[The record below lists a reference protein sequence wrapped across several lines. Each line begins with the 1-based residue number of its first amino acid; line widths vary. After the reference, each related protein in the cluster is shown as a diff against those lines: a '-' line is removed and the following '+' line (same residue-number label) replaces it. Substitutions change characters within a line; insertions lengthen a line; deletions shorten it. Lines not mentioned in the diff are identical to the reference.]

1 MRLKK
6 WAGWAAVLVATATP
20 SWAAPLTMSYDQT
33 ALGGGLF
40 RYDFTLTLDNH
51 DGSWVAGQQ
60 WDWIIFGEQ
69 AGVSQPSLFDTNG
82 AAPGGLSW
90 NPLAFSAPIGGMT
103 TSSGGHNGPTL
114 AMIDASVGGQL
125 WSPTAV
131 GEAFGWSGTSL
142 VDVGDQ
148 PMYWSALVTGGG
160 AQSVQFERVGAGP
173 TAGGNAVPEPSAL
186 ALVALAL
193 GGLALSRRRQ
203 A

>member
-6 WAGWAAVLVATATP
+6 LAGWAALLVASATP
-20 SWAAPLTMSYDQT
+20 AWAAPLTMSYDKT
-33 ALGGGLF
+33 ALGSGLF
-40 RYDFTLTLDNH
+40 QYHFTLTLDNH

-69 AGVSQPSLFDTNG
+69 GSVGQPSVFDTNG
-82 AAPGGLSW
+82 AASGGLSW

-103 TSSGGHNGPTL
+103 TSGGGHNGPTL
-114 AMIDASVGGQL
+114 AMIDTSVVGQL

-148 PMYWSALVTGGG
+148 AMYWSALVTGGG
-160 AQSVQFERVGAGP
+160 AQRVEFERVELGQAV
-173 TAGGNAVPEPSAL
+173 GGNAVPEPSAL

-193 GGLALSRRRQ
+193 GGLALSRRRR